1 MLQFHPPGMGQ
12 QIVETSLGSMV
23 YYVPVG
29 APWSLPAPDAQPLVF
44 LHNFGGGASAYEW
57 SKVYP
62 AFLDD
67 YRVMAPDLIGWG
79 QSAHPVRD
87 YRLEDYLMTLTEF
100 LEKTCDR
107 DRATKVFRPAIVVAS
122 SLTGAIALRLAAQ
135 RPDLFKALF
144 LVCPSGFADLGQEAG
159 RRLPLQAI
167 GFPPLGQ
174 LIYSLGA
181 MNEVAVRSFL
191 ERFLFADPDRV
202 SPEMVAAYLESAKQP
217 NAQYS
222 ALAFLRGDLY
232 FDLASYVPQLTTPT
246 TILWGE
252 DAQFINADLGQ
263 RVAKLNFTYIQNFV
277 KVPNSGVL
285 LSLEQPA
292 IAIGLLQQ
300 FLGQHCTDPS
310 DRGDRSV

>member
-12 QIVETSLGSMV
+12 QIVQTSLGEIV
-23 YYVPVG
+23 CYVPMG
-29 APWSLPAPDAQPLVF
+29 APWSLPAPDAQPLIF

-62 AFLDD
+62 AFLDA

-87 YRLEDYLMTLTEF
+87 YRVEDYLMMLTEF
-100 LEKTCDR
+100 LKETCD
-107 DRATKVFRPAIVVAS
+107 RPAIVVAS

-144 LVCPSGFADLGQEAG
+144 LVCPSGFADLGQDAG

-167 GFPPLGQ
+167 GLPLLDQ
-174 LIYSLGA
+174 LIYSIGA
-181 MNEVAVRSFL
+181 MNQVAVRSFL
-191 ERFLFADPDRV
+191 ERFLFANPNRV
-202 SPEMVAAYLESAKQP
+202 SPEMVAAYLESAQQP

-246 TILWGE
+246 TIVWGE
-252 DAQFINADLGQ
+252 NAQFINADLGQ
-263 RVAKLNFTYIQNFV
+263 RVAKLNSTYIQAFV

-292 IAIGLLQQ
+292 IAIALLQQ
-300 FLGQHCTDPS
+300 FLSQH
-310 DRGDRSV
+310 

>member
-12 QIVETSLGSMV
+12 QIVQTSLGEMV

-29 APWSLPAPDAQPLVF
+29 APWLLRSPDAQPLIF

-62 AFLDD
+62 AFLDA

-79 QSAHPVRD
+79 QSAHPMRD
-87 YRLEDYLMTLTEF
+87 YRVEDYLMTLTEF
-100 LEKTCDR
+100 LEKTCNC
-107 DRATKVFRPAIVVAS
+107 PAIVVAS

-144 LVCPSGFADLGQEAG
+144 LVCPSGFADLGQDAG

-167 GFPPLGQ
+167 GLPLLDQ
-174 LIYSLGA
+174 LIYSIGA
-181 MNEVAVRSFL
+181 MNQVAVRSFL
-191 ERFLFADPDRV
+191 ERFLFADPNRV
-202 SPEMVAAYLESAKQP
+202 SPEMVAAYLESAQQP

-246 TILWGE
+246 TIIWGE
-252 DAQFINADLGQ
+252 DAQFINADLGR
-263 RVAKLNFTYIQNFV
+263 RVAKLNSTYIQDFV

-292 IAIGLLQQ
+292 IAIALLQQ
-300 FLGQHCTDPS
+300 FLSRH
-310 DRGDRSV
+310 

>member
-12 QIVETSLGSMV
+12 QIVQTSLGEMV

-29 APWSLPAPDAQPLVF
+29 APWLQRSPDAQPLIF

-62 AFLDD
+62 AFLDA

-79 QSAHPVRD
+79 QSAHPMRD
-87 YRLEDYLMTLTEF
+87 YRVEDYLMTLTEF
-100 LEKTCDR
+100 LEKTCN
-107 DRATKVFRPAIVVAS
+107 RPAIVVAS

-144 LVCPSGFADLGQEAG
+144 LVCPSGFADLGQDAG

-167 GFPPLGQ
+167 GLPLLDQ
-174 LIYSLGA
+174 LIYSIGA
-181 MNEVAVRSFL
+181 MNQVAVRSFL

-202 SPEMVAAYLESAKQP
+202 SPEMVAAYLESAQQP

-246 TILWGE
+246 TIIWGE
-252 DAQFINADLGQ
+252 DAQFINADLGR
-263 RVAKLNFTYIQNFV
+263 RVAKLNSTYIQDFV

-292 IAIGLLQQ
+292 IAIALLQQ
-300 FLGQHCTDPS
+300 FLSRQ
-310 DRGDRSV
+310 

>member
-12 QIVETSLGSMV
+12 QIVQTSLGEMV

-29 APWSLPAPDAQPLVF
+29 APWLQRSPDAQPLIF

-62 AFLDD
+62 AFLDA

-79 QSAHPVRD
+79 QSAHPMRD
-87 YRLEDYLMTLTEF
+87 YRVEDYLMTLTEF
-100 LEKTCDR
+100 LEKTCN
-107 DRATKVFRPAIVVAS
+107 RPAIVVAS

-144 LVCPSGFADLGQEAG
+144 LVCPSGFADLGQDAG

-167 GFPPLGQ
+167 GLPLLDQ
-174 LIYSLGA
+174 LIYSIGA
-181 MNEVAVRSFL
+181 MNQVAVRSFL
-191 ERFLFADPDRV
+191 ERFLFADPNRV
-202 SPEMVAAYLESAKQP
+202 SPEMVAAYLESAQQP

-246 TILWGE
+246 TIIWGE
-252 DAQFINADLGQ
+252 DAQFINADLGR
-263 RVAKLNFTYIQNFV
+263 RVAKLNSTYIQDFV

-292 IAIGLLQQ
+292 IAIALLQQ
-300 FLGQHCTDPS
+300 FLSRH
-310 DRGDRSV
+310 

>member
-12 QIVETSLGSMV
+12 QIVQTSLGEMV

-29 APWSLPAPDAQPLVF
+29 APWLQRSPDAQPLIF

-62 AFLDD
+62 AFLDA

-79 QSAHPVRD
+79 QSAHPMRD
-87 YRLEDYLMTLTEF
+87 YRVEDYLMTLTEF
-100 LEKTCDR
+100 LEKTCN
-107 DRATKVFRPAIVVAS
+107 RPAIVVAS

-144 LVCPSGFADLGQEAG
+144 LVCPSGFADLGQDAG

-167 GFPPLGQ
+167 GLPLLDQ
-174 LIYSLGA
+174 LIYSIGA
-181 MNEVAVRSFL
+181 MNQVAVRSFL

-202 SPEMVAAYLESAKQP
+202 SPEMVAAYLESAQQP

-246 TILWGE
+246 TIIWGE
-252 DAQFINADLGQ
+252 DAQFINADLGR
-263 RVAKLNFTYIQNFV
+263 RVAKLNSTYIQDFV

-292 IAIGLLQQ
+292 IAIALLQQ
-300 FLGQHCTDPS
+300 FLSRH
-310 DRGDRSV
+310 

>member
-12 QIVETSLGSMV
+12 QIVQTSLGEMV

-29 APWSLPAPDAQPLVF
+29 APWLQRSPDAQPLIF

-62 AFLDD
+62 AFLDA

-79 QSAHPVRD
+79 QSAHPMRD
-87 YRLEDYLMTLTEF
+87 YRVEDYLMTLTEF
-100 LEKTCDR
+100 LEKTCN
-107 DRATKVFRPAIVVAS
+107 RPAIVVAS

-144 LVCPSGFADLGQEAG
+144 LVCPSGFADLGQDAG

-167 GFPPLGQ
+167 GLPLLDQ
-174 LIYSLGA
+174 LIYSIGA
-181 MNEVAVRSFL
+181 MNQVAVRSFL
-191 ERFLFADPDRV
+191 ERFLFADPNRV
-202 SPEMVAAYLESAKQP
+202 SPEMVAAYLESAQQP

-252 DAQFINADLGQ
+252 NAQFINADLGR
-263 RVAKLNFTYIQNFV
+263 RVAKLNSTYIQDFV

-292 IAIGLLQQ
+292 IAIALLQQ
-300 FLGQHCTDPS
+300 FLSRH
-310 DRGDRSV
+310 

>member
-12 QIVETSLGSMV
+12 QIIETSLGEMV

-29 APWSLPAPDAQPLVF
+29 APWVLPSPDAQPLIF

-62 AFLDD
+62 AFADT
-67 YRVMAPDLIGWG
+67 YKVMAPDLIGWG
-79 QSAHPVRD
+79 KSAHPVRD
-87 YRLEDYLMTLTEF
+87 YRVEDYLVTLTEF
-100 LEKTCDR
+100 LEKTCGG

-122 SLTGAIALRLAAQ
+122 SLTGAIALRLAVQ
-135 RPDLFKALF
+135 RPDLFKSLF
-144 LVCPSGFADLGQEAG
+144 LVCPSGFADLGQDAG

-167 GFPPLGQ
+167 GLPLLDR

-191 ERFLFADPDRV
+191 ERFLFADPNRV

-217 NAQYS
+217 NAQYA

-232 FDLASYVPQLTTPT
+232 FDLATYVPQLTTPT

-252 DAQFINADLGQ
+252 NAQFINADLGQ
-263 RVAKLNFTYIQNFV
+263 RVASLNSTYIQAFV
-277 KVPNSGVL
+277 KLPNAGVL
-285 LSLEQPA
+285 LPLEQPA
-292 IAIGLLQQ
+292 IAIGLLEHS
-300 FLGQHCTDPS
+300 LI
-310 DRGDRSV
+310 